1 MPHALSLDL
10 RCRIVHACQAGELT
24 QPEIADVFEVHLN
37 TVEKLWR
44 RWRTTGS
51 MAAKPHA
58 GGVKAHLA
66 GLQSELRQLMAECSD
81 HRLEDLVA
89 LIGKRYRV
97 ATSVPVLSRTLK
109 ALGLPRKKRHCG
121 QRNGIGPPSNNN
133 ANGTVPMSPRFP

>member
-1 MPHALSLDL
+1 MDA
-10 RCRIVHACQAGELT
+10 AQ
-24 QPEIADVFEVHLN
+24 IADVFEVHLN

-58 GGVKAHLA
+58 GGVPAHLA
-66 GLQSELRQLMAECSD
+66 GLQPELRQLMAECSD

-89 LIGKRYRV
+89 LIRKRYRV
-97 ATSVPVLSRTLK
+97 TTSVPVLSRTLK

-121 QRNGIGPPSNNN
+121 QRNGIGLPSSNN
-133 ANGTVPMSPRFP
+133 AGSSVPMSPRFP

>member
-10 RCRIVHACQAGELT
+10 RCRIVHACQTGEWT

-58 GGVKAHLA
+58 GGVPAHLA
-66 GLQSELRQLMAECSD
+66 GLQPELRQLVAECSD

-89 LIGKRYRV
+89 LIRKRYRV
-97 ATSVPVLSRTLK
+97 TTSVPVLSRTLK
-109 ALGLPRKKRHCG
+109 ALGLPRKKSRCG
-121 QRNGIGPPSNNN
+121 QRNGIGLPSNNN
-133 ANGTVPMSPRFP
+133 VGSSVPMSPRFL

>member
-1 MPHALSLDL
+1 MPRALSLDL

-24 QPEIADVFEVHLN
+24 QPEIADLFEIHPN

-58 GGVKAHLA
+58 GGVPAHLA
-66 GLQSELRQLMAECSD
+66 GLQSELHQIVAECSD

-121 QRNGIGPPSNNN
+121 RRNGIGLPLNNN
-133 ANGTVPMSPRFP
+133 ANGSVPM

>member
-10 RCRIVHACQAGELT
+10 RCRIVHACQSGELT
-24 QPEIADVFEVHLN
+24 QPEIADLFEVHLN

-51 MAAKPHA
+51 MAAKPQA

-66 GLQSELRQLMAECSD
+66 GLQSELRRLVAECSD
-81 HRLEDLVA
+81 HRLKDLVA

-97 ATSVPVLSRTLK
+97 TTSVPVLSRTLK
-109 ALGLPRKKRHCG
+109 ALGLPRKKRHCE
-121 QRNGIGPPSNNN
+121 QRNGVGLPSSNN
-133 ANGTVPMSPRFP
+133 ANGSVPMSPRFL